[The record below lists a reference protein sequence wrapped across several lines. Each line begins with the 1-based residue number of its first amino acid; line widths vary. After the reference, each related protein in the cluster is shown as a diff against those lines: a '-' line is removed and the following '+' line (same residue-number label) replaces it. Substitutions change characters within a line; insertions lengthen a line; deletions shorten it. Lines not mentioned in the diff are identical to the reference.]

1 MSDIEARLK
10 YLEDRF
16 EIQDLI
22 CEYVHSMEDKDPERF
37 KDCFTDDAE
46 YLVGGMWGD
55 FKGKDAIAETT
66 SQFAFAFFESH
77 HFTTGHHI
85 LNITGD
91 TATGRCDA
99 FVTAGDSEGTSIVS
113 SASYKDE
120 FRRCEDG
127 KWRFSRRKIEM
138 HYLVPWLEPQNL
150 DESSRFY
157 HTPELSGKLV
167 ALGKKREGASA
178 D

>member
-16 EIQDLI
+16 EIQDLVN
-22 CEYVHSMEDKDPERF
+22 EYVHSMEDKDSDRF
-37 KDCFTDDAE
+37 KNCFTDDAQ

-55 FKGKDAIAETT
+55 FTEKEAIAETT
-66 SQFAFAFFESH
+66 ENFALAFLTTH
-77 HFTTGHHI
+77 HFTTGI
-85 LNITGD
+85 RALDISGD
-91 TATGRCDA
+91 TATGRCDV
-99 FVTAGDSEGTSIVS
+99 FVTAVDSEGTAITS

-127 KWRFSRRKIEM
+127 RWRFSRREIDT
-138 HYLVPWLEPQNL
+138 HYLVPWLKPQNL

-157 HTPELSGKLV
+157 HTPELSEKLV
-167 ALGKKREGASA
+167 ALGKKREHALK
-178 D
+178 